1 MYEHR
6 SDHLLPKQAYRR
18 RVARQGLLG
27 LALALVAL
35 AIGIVGYHVFEDMPW
50 LDAVVNASMILGGM
64 GPVNE
69 LHTTGGKIFASV
81 YALFSGAGFLVIVA
95 IVMAPVFHR
104 FLHRFH
110 LEAGRAS
117 STGVAKHTEPPGG
130 QAAPKP
136 GQT

>member
-6 SDHLLPKQAYRR
+6 TDHLLPKPAYRR

-27 LALALVAL
+27 LALALIAL
-35 AIGIVGYHVFEDMPW
+35 AIGIVGYHFLEDMPW
-50 LDAVVNASMILGGM
+50 LDALVNASMILGGM

-69 LHTTGGKIFASV
+69 LHTAGGKIFASA

-110 LEAGRAS
+110 LEAGRGPAAEA
-117 STGVAKHTEPPGG
+117 AKPSGG
-130 QAAPKP
+130 KTAPKP

>member
-6 SDHLLPKQAYRR
+6 TDRLLPKPDYHR

-35 AIGIVGYHVFEDMPW
+35 AVGVIGYHLLEGLSW
-50 LDAVVNASMILGGM
+50 LDALVNASMILGGM

-69 LHTTGGKIFASV
+69 LHTDGGKIFASA

-110 LEAGRAS
+110 LEAGRTPAAEHS
-117 STGVAKHTEPPGG
+117 RPGSGGSGKEP
-130 QAAPKP
+130 AAP
-136 GQT
+136 

>member
-6 SDHLLPKQAYRR
+6 TDHLLPKPAYRR

-27 LALALVAL
+27 LALALIAL
-35 AIGIVGYHVFEDMPW
+35 AIGIVGYHLFEGLSW
-50 LDAVVNASMILGGM
+50 LDALVNASMILGGM

-69 LHTTGGKIFASV
+69 LHTVGGKIFASA

-110 LEAGRAS
+110 LEAGRTTSAQQSHPAS
-117 STGVAKHTEPPGG
+117 GDSGKAP
-130 QAAPKP
+130 AAPRK
-136 GQT
+136 

>member
-6 SDHLLPKQAYRR
+6 TDQLLPKPAYRR
-18 RVARQGLLG
+18 RVARQG
-27 LALALVAL
+27 
-35 AIGIVGYHVFEDMPW
+35 AIGLLLAVSALFIGMVGYHLLEGMPW
-50 LDAVVNASMILGGM
+50 VDALLNASMILGGM

-69 LHTTGGKIFASV
+69 IHTVGGKIFASA

-110 LEAGRAS
+110 LEAGREPAEK
-117 STGVAKHTEPPGG
+117 KHGS
-130 QAAPKP
+130 
-136 GQT
+136 